1 MKNTLFILLALISIS
16 CKKDFQIVTEKTEVN
31 LEKNENNEVTS
42 SKTKTYLTLINK
54 TSEVV
59 EGMTISGS
67 ISILFKN
74 GFKKHIPLSNLLVY
88 EKKPDSLIKINY
100 PLEFANLDFFKH
112 DIDDAKMILKI
123 HAYNSIG
130 FNSNSEIEINSF
142 NDSFNDIIEFNKNK
156 KFNSFEDV
164 FNNYSNLLSTYQ
176 KEYNFRNHLKDVVN
190 ILSENNQEKFN
201 VFFKRYSKNHFEYW
215 YSLEEIA
222 REKEREKEREKK
234 YNGTTDWICIEIDNN
249 NIDYRNQFIKITNE
263 YLKNLK
269 TSNTVV
275 SKEFE
280 NHFNKFNSNY
290 QKSLSLYVVLL
301 KKLNKNYDST
311 YKNSEFLSF
320 KNIALNIIKYRNES
334 TIEYAKAIIQLGKD
348 NNDELMVKEH
358 SKALKELNSN
368 ITNIYNDKK

>member
-280 NHFNKFNSNY
+280 IHFNKFNSNY

>member
-16 CKKDFQIVTEKTEVN
+16 CKKDFQVVTEKTEVN
-31 LEKNENNEVTS
+31 LEKNEKNEVTS
-42 SKTKTYLTLINK
+42 CKTKTYLTLINN

-59 EGMTISGS
+59 ENMVISGS

-74 GFKKHIPLSNLLVY
+74 GFKKHIPLSDLLVN

-100 PLEFANLDFFKH
+100 PIEFANFDFFKH
-112 DIDDAKMILKI
+112 DIDKAKMILKI

-130 FNSNSEIEINSF
+130 FDSNSEIEIKSFNGSF
-142 NDSFNDIIEFNKNK
+142 NDVIEFKKNK

-176 KEYNFRNHLKDVVN
+176 KDYNRCNRLKDVVD

-201 VFFKRYSKNHFEYW
+201 VFFNRYGKNHIEYW
-215 YSLEEIA
+215 FDLEKIA
-222 REKEREKEREKK
+222 RKKEREKK

-301 KKLNKNYDST
+301 KKLNKNYDAT
-311 YKNSEFLSF
+311 YENSEFLSF

-334 TIEYAKAIIQLGKD
+334 TIEYVKAIIQLGKD

>member
-59 EGMTISGS
+59 EGMTISVS